1 MSLSRGYSAVDRA
14 LHHVAFTLPGVQR
27 TLADLETD
35 LYRRQLATVVSR
47 DEVFVTGVPRAGT
60 TLVLELL
67 YGTGEFASFTY
78 RDMPFILSPLLWRRF
93 SKSRQLQGKRAE
105 RAHGD
110 GMEVSYDSPEAFEE
124 VAWLALLGRHIL
136 RKDTLAPVPRQAMT
150 PEAAEGLQTLVRK
163 LLLAAAPE
171 VGERQPL
178 RYLSKNNAN
187 LSRLRVI
194 EALFPSA
201 RVLVVYRNPLA
212 QVASLAG
219 QHERFLAEHASDAF
233 SRRYMR
239 WIGHFEFGANLRPID
254 FDGQYS
260 RNGVPQDADTTFW
273 LDYWTAAYRHALDKR
288 GPRVH
293 FVDFD
298 ALLAEPG
305 PSLERLA
312 RIVGLRDAGRL
323 VAAAA
328 TLRKPTVQPLV
339 PENAPLPVLQA
350 AQAVH
355 RELQDAAAADGKPD

>member
-1 MSLSRGYSAVDRA
+1 MSLSKGYSAVDRA

-35 LYRRQLATVVSR
+35 LYRRQLEAVESR

-93 SKSRQLQGKRAE
+93 SKSRQVEGQRTE

-124 VAWLALLGRHIL
+124 VAWLALMGPHIL
-136 RKDTLAPVPRQAMT
+136 REDTLAPVPREAMT
-150 PEAAEGLQTLVRK
+150 PAAAEGLQTLVRK

-171 VGERQPL
+171 KSGRGAL

-187 LSRLRVI
+187 LSRLQVI
-194 EALFPSA
+194 EKLFPTA
-201 RVLVVYRNPLA
+201 RILVVFRDPLA
-212 QVASLAG
+212 QVASLVG
-219 QHERFLAEHASDAF
+219 QHRRFLAEHAQDAF

-239 WIGHFEFGANLRPID
+239 WIGHFEFGQNLRPID
-254 FDGQYS
+254 FDGRYG
-260 RNGVPQDADTTFW
+260 REGVPKDADSGFW
-273 LDYWTAAYRHALDKR
+273 LDYWTAAYRHALEKR
-288 GPRVH
+288 GSRGH

-298 ALLAEPG
+298 DLLARPV

-312 RIVGLRDAGRL
+312 RIAGIRDAARL
-323 VAAAA
+323 AAAA
-328 TLRKPTVQPLV
+328 TTLRQPTVRPLQAD
-339 PENAPLPVLQA
+339 NLPPAILEA

-355 RELQDAAAADGKPD
+355 RQLKAAAAGDDQPR

>member
-1 MSLSRGYSAVDRA
+1 MSLSNGYNAVDRA

-35 LYRRQLATVVSR
+35 LYRRQLEAVVSR
-47 DEVFVTGVPRAGT
+47 DEVFITGVPRAGT
-60 TLVLELL
+60 TLLLELL
-67 YGTGEFASFTY
+67 YGTGEFVSFTY

-93 SKSRQLQGKRAE
+93 SKSRRLQGKRAE

-110 GMEVSYDSPEAFEE
+110 GMEITYDSPEAFEE
-124 VAWLALLGRHIL
+124 VAWLAHMGRHIV
-136 RKDTLAPVPRQAMT
+136 RKETLAPVPRKAMT
-150 PEAAEGLQTLVRK
+150 HEAATGLQTLVRK
-163 LLLAAAPE
+163 LLLATAPE
-171 VGERQPL
+171 SAGDRPL

-194 EALFPSA
+194 KALFPSA

-212 QVASLAG
+212 QAASLLG
-219 QHERFLAEHASDAF
+219 QHRRFLAEHASDPF

-254 FDGQYS
+254 FEGQYS
-260 RNGVPQDADTTFW
+260 RDGVPDADTTFW
-273 LDYWTAAYRHALDKR
+273 LEYWTAAYRHALERR
-288 GPRVH
+288 GDRVH

-305 PSLERLA
+305 ASLERLA
-312 RIVGLRDAGRL
+312 RIVGVRDAGRL
-323 VAAAA
+323 RAAAA
-328 TLRKPTVQPLV
+328 TLRKPTAKPLA
-339 PENAPLPVLQA
+339 PENVPLPVLQA

-355 RELQDAAAADGKPD
+355 RELRDAAAADDRSC

>member
-1 MSLSRGYSAVDRA
+1 MSLSKGYSAVDRA

-35 LYRRQLATVVSR
+35 LYRRQLEAVVSR

-93 SKSRQLQGKRAE
+93 SKSRQVPGKRAE

-110 GMEVSYDSPEAFEE
+110 GVEVSYDSPEAFEE
-124 VAWLALLGRHIL
+124 VAWLALLGSHIL
-136 RKDTLAPVPRQAMT
+136 REDTLAPVPRQAMT

-171 VGERQPL
+171 NGGRRPL

-194 EALFPSA
+194 GALFPSA

-212 QVASLAG
+212 QVASLIG
-219 QHERFLAEHASDAF
+219 QHRRFLAEHAADAF
-233 SRRYMR
+233 SQRYMR

-260 RNGVPQDADTTFW
+260 RDGVPRDADTTFW
-273 LDYWTAAYRHALDKR
+273 LEYWTAAYRYALDKR
-288 GPRVH
+288 GARVH
-293 FVDFD
+293 FIDFD
-298 ALLAEPG
+298 ALLTEPG
-305 PSLERLA
+305 PSLERLG
-312 RIVGLRDAGRL
+312 RIVGIRDAGRL
-323 VAAAA
+323 KAAAS
-328 TLRKPTVQPLV
+328 TLRKPTVRPLE
-339 PENAPLPVLQA
+339 PENVPLPVLQA

>member
-1 MSLSRGYSAVDRA
+1 MSLSKGYSAVDRA

-35 LYRRQLATVVSR
+35 LYRRQLDAVESR

-93 SKSRQLQGKRAE
+93 SKSRRVQGKRAE

-124 VAWLALLGRHIL
+124 VAWLALMGRHIL
-136 RKDTLAPVPRQAMT
+136 REDTLAPVPRQAMT
-150 PEAAEGLQTLVRK
+150 PEAAEGLRTLVRK

-171 VGERQPL
+171 GAGSGTL

-187 LSRLRVI
+187 LSRLRAI
-194 EALFPSA
+194 EALFPTA
-201 RVLVVYRNPLA
+201 RILVVYRNPLA

-219 QHERFLAEHASDAF
+219 QHRRFLEEHSREAF
-233 SRRYMR
+233 SARYMR
-239 WIGHFEFGANLRPID
+239 WIGHFEFGENLRPID
-254 FDGQYS
+254 FDGRYS
-260 RNGVPQDADTTFW
+260 RDGVPPDADTTFW
-273 LDYWTAAYRHALDKR
+273 LEYWTAAYRHALEQR
-288 GPRVH
+288 GSRVH

-298 ALLAEPG
+298 DLLARPV

-312 RIVGLRDAGRL
+312 RVAGIRDAGRL
-323 VAAAA
+323 SAAAS
-328 TLRKPTVQPLV
+328 TLRRPTVTPLE
-339 PENAPLPVLQA
+339 PENVPTAVLEA

-355 RELQDAAAADGKPD
+355 RQLQAAAAEDEQPH